1 MLRDDYK
8 NLSTPEKI
16 LLVEEIWDSIA
27 EDVELNLTKEQRKL
41 LMAREKD
48 VLNGKVK
55 TKKWEEIKSAV
66 RKGKK

>member
-16 LLVEEIWDSIA
+16 LLVEEIWDSIG
-27 EDVELNLTKEQRKL
+27 EDVELNLSKEQRKL
-41 LMAREKD
+41 LEAREKD
-48 VLNGKVK
+48 VLSGKVK
-55 TKKWEEIKSAV
+55 TKKWQEIKSAV